1 MVSCA
6 GFFTGRRLNVAN
18 DSIDTI
24 KFAQTWI
31 LRYLEQGNSLSEVE
45 TKRMSRS
52 LRIALAL
59 HRGGIPDPE
68 MPWAVKNPRLMLVL
82 PFLWQEF
89 PQLRF
94 IHLVRDGRD
103 MAFSRNQFQLKD
115 FGNSVLDP
123 RLSDAPLPVRSISFW
138 SRTNLDVRS
147 FAKAHLGENY
157 FCIRFEDLCRR
168 PRSVTENLFRFLGR
182 SDQGLEDALATVRIP
197 ATLGRWRSKP
207 TDLLEA
213 VSEEGRDGLRE
224 LGYLVESP

>member
-138 SRTNLDVRS
+138 SRPVAIETRRS
-147 FAKAHLGENY
+147 ARG
-157 FCIRFEDLCRR
+157 
-168 PRSVTENLFRFLGR
+168 
-182 SDQGLEDALATVRIP
+182 SD
-197 ATLGRWRSKP
+197 
-207 TDLLEA
+207 
-213 VSEEGRDGLRE
+213 
-224 LGYLVESP
+224 